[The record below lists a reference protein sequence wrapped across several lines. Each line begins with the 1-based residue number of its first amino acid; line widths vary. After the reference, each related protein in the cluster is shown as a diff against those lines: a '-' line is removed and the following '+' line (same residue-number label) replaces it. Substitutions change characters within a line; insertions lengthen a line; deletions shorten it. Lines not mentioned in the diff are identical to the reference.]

1 MKHFKTFAFI
11 ILCLPLFLK
20 GQSDSTQWWKY
31 TSFVLPFGLI
41 TLGSVAVNSDWA
53 QYQQRQIKEELQ
65 EDIDRKITIDDFSQY
80 ASMVAVYGL
89 NLCGVKGK
97 HNFKDRTIIL
107 ATAYLLMGTS
117 VNTLKLTVRERRPDK
132 TSYNSFPSGHT
143 ATAFMGAEF
152 LWQEYKNVNVLVG
165 LSGYAVALGTGFF
178 RMYNNRHWLC
188 DVFAGMGIGLLS
200 TKIAYLL
207 FPVINKAFFGSKEN
221 NNISLGLCSQGVGLV
236 YRF

>member
-1 MKHFKTFAFI
+1 MRHFKTFAFI
-11 ILCLPLFLK
+11 ILCLPLCLR
-20 GQSDSTQWWKY
+20 GQGDSTQWWQY
-31 TSFVLPFGLI
+31 TSFVLPVGLI
-41 TLGSVAVNSDWA
+41 TLGSVAVKSDWA
-53 QYQQRQIKEELQ
+53 QNQQRQIREKLQ
-65 EDIDRKITIDDFSQY
+65 KDIDRKITIDDFSQY
-80 ASMVAVYGL
+80 APMVSVYGL

-97 HNFKDRTIIL
+97 HNLKDRTIIL

-117 VNTLKLTVRERRPDK
+117 VNTLKLTVREARPDR

-165 LSGYAVALGTGFF
+165 LSGYVVALGTGFF
-178 RMYNNRHWLC
+178 RMYNDRHWLC
-188 DVFAGMGIGLLS
+188 DVLAGMGIGLMS

-207 FPVINKAFFGSKEN
+207 FPVINKAFFGSQEN
-221 NNISLGLCSQGVGLV
+221 KNISLGFSSQGVGLV